1 MTVKIALLGL
11 GTVGSG
17 ILDIIKNDN
26 GKIEQTSGQKIV
38 VKKALV
44 RNKEKYQKFV
54 HEVNITTDFNNILS
68 DSKIKI
74 VAELMGGL
82 HPANE

>member
-1 MTVKIALLGL
+1 MTIKIALLGL

-17 ILDIIKNDN
+17 ILDIIKSDN

-44 RNKEKYQKFV
+44 RNKEKYQKFAHLADV
-54 HEVNITTDFNNILS
+54 PACKPQ
-68 DSKIKI
+68 SKI
-74 VAELMGGL
+74 
-82 HPANE
+82 

>member
-1 MTVKIALLGL
+1 MTIKIALLGL

-17 ILDIIKNDN
+17 ILDIIKSDN

-44 RNKEKYQKFV
+44 RNKEK
-54 HEVNITTDFNNILS
+54 S
-68 DSKIKI
+68 PI
-74 VAELMGGL
+74 VKL
-82 HPANE
+82 N